1 MSDYE
6 TLVNSDDPISARRF
20 REEVHRE
27 TRAEFRENQKTLR
40 EINDRLLSLEH
51 RLNLHANEFAY
62 FQKTHADAIEAAEK
76 LSNATH
82 GARMVVLGVFG
93 IATCILA
100 VAGVLQLFSST
111 WQRFTQ

>member
-6 TLVNSDDPISARRF
+6 ASANSDDPISARRF
-20 REEVHRE
+20 REEVQRE
-27 TRAEFRENQKTLR
+27 SRAEFREQQKALR

-51 RLNLHANEFAY
+51 RLTLHVNDFAY
-62 FQKTHADAIEAAEK
+62 FQKTRANAIEAAEK

-82 GARMVVLGVFG
+82 GARMFVLGVFG

-100 VAGVLQLFSST
+100 VAGVLQLFSNT
-111 WQRFTQ
+111 WHRFTQ